1 VIDTLAQGAMVE
13 VTGEVTGRDWYRV
26 SLRDGAIGYVWSKLL
41 APAVQPVAQ

>member
-1 VIDTLAQGAMVE
+1 VIDTLAQGAMGE